1 MLRLAATL
9 ALTLG
14 LAAAAYADGDGP
26 PPSTVP
32 PEDYWQIHHVHRAPE
47 IAASGAIAGLT
58 LLAGG
63 LAVLR
68 RRRGGK

>member
-1 MLRLAATL
+1 MLKLAATL
-9 ALTLG
+9 VLTLG
-14 LAAAAYADGDGP
+14 MAASAYADSDAP
-26 PPSTVP
+26 QND
-32 PEDYWQIHHVHRAPE
+32 DYWQFHHVHRAPE

-68 RRRGGK
+68 SRRAGKK

>member
-1 MLRLAATL
+1 MLKFAATL

-14 LAAAAYADGDGP
+14 MAAVAYADGGGP

-32 PEDYWQIHHVHRAPE
+32 DDYWQFHHVHRAPE

-68 RRRGGK
+68 RRRDGK